1 MALASALAGCLAIDI
16 VHILTKG
23 RFDMRSFST
32 QLTGR
37 RADNEPRRFVSFDLR
52 FTLDTSAP
60 AEQVDRAIALS
71 REKYCSVWH
80 SLRQDIELT
89 TQRPRHG
96 VRPASDPVRRREGG
110 EQVGTPANRRA
121 YIDWMRGLSVL
132 FMIEA
137 HTFDAWTVL
146 ADRGTPLYKAAN
158 FIGGLAAPIFLF
170 LAGVSVAMAA
180 SSRTRRTGDRAAA
193 AWSVQKRGWQIFGL
207 AFLFR
212 LQSWMLSPGATVKGI
227 FKADILNIMGPSIA
241 AAAWMWGRLADRRA
255 RLATFAALA
264 CAFAFATP
272 IIRNAAW
279 LAWLPD
285 PIEWYIRPFPKL
297 SVFTFFPWTGFV
309 FAGAFVGEWL
319 DTARTPADEWRAN
332 RWLAAAG
339 VALVAA
345 GYGASFLPSLYPA
358 GCSNFWTSSPT
369 YFFVKIGIMLV
380 LMGAIYVYVQR
391 PFSAEPRNPAWS
403 PMLEFGRS
411 SLFVYWI
418 HVELVYGIFSYP
430 IHRKL
435 PVWGSL
441 AAFIAFT
448 LFIYGVTLLKSRLV
462 AGWKARRAV
471 ATSRRAGRRQA
482 VGVVWISTPEGD
494 LSCPTA

>member
-1 MALASALAGCLAIDI
+1 LGATAS
-16 VHILTKG
+16 
-23 RFDMRSFST
+23 
-32 QLTGR
+32 
-37 RADNEPRRFVSFDLR
+37 
-52 FTLDTSAP
+52 
-60 AEQVDRAIALS
+60 
-71 REKYCSVWH
+71 
-80 SLRQDIELT
+80 
-89 TQRPRHG
+89 
-96 VRPASDPVRRREGG
+96 
-110 EQVGTPANRRA
+110 RRA

-146 ADRGTPLYKAAN
+146 TDRATPLYKAAN

-180 SSRTRRTGDRAAA
+180 SSRTRRSGNRAAS

-212 LQSWMLSPGATVKGI
+212 LQSWTLSPGATVKGI

-241 AAAWMWGRLADRRA
+241 AAAWIWGRISDRRA
-255 RLATFAALA
+255 RLCTFAAIA

-272 IIRNAAW
+272 LIRNAAW

-285 PIEWYIRPFPKL
+285 PIEWYVRPFPKL
-297 SVFTFFPWTGFV
+297 SVFTFFPWAGYV

-319 DTARTPADEWRAN
+319 DTVKSPAGEWRAN
-332 RWLAAAG
+332 RWLTAAG
-339 VALVAA
+339 AGLVAV
-345 GYGASFLPSLYPA
+345 GYGTSFLPSIYPA
-358 GCSNFWTSSPT
+358 GYSNFWTSSPT
-369 YFFVKIGIMLV
+369 YYFIKIGIMLV
-380 LMGAIYVYVQR
+380 LMGLIYVYVQQ

-418 HVELVYGIFSYP
+418 HVELAYGIISYP

-435 PVWGSL
+435 PVWWSL
-441 AAFIAFT
+441 AAFTAFT
-448 LFIYGVTLLKSRLV
+448 AFIYAVTLLKSRIV
-462 AGWKARRAV
+462 ADWKARR
-471 ATSRRAGRRQA
+471 
-482 VGVVWISTPEGD
+482 
-494 LSCPTA
+494 TAPLPA